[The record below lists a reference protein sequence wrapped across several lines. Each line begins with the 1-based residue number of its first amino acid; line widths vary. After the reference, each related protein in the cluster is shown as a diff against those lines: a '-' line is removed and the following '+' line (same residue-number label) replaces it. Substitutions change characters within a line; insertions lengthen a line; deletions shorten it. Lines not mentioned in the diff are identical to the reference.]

1 MPIPLLAL
9 AAISA
14 APDIIQGGAQIIDS
28 FSGKKEREQR
38 ERDAQ
43 AAFER
48 SRQQYANQDIT
59 NVYED
64 ITVNTQQ
71 ADFQAAQA
79 RQSGADTMANF
90 RAAAGGSGI
99 ASLATAIA
107 ANQANTAQKISG
119 QIGEQEAKNQQ
130 LIASG
135 ELERQKRQSDLD
147 ATLLG
152 MDMGELQGAREANQ
166 AARRQMVEGFGNIA
180 GGVASGAATYIGGM
194 DDLTPPI
201 PEPKTT
207 PTPTPTPVN
216 LTKAQEDAQEDAIKA
231 FNLINPL
238 GRY

>member
-1 MPIPLLAL
+1 MALPLLAL

-48 SRQQYANQDIT
+48 SREQYANQDIT

-119 QIGEQEAKNQQ
+119 QIGTR
-130 LIASG
+130 I
-135 ELERQKRQSDLD
+135 
-147 ATLLG
+147 
-152 MDMGELQGAREANQ
+152 
-166 AARRQMVEGFGNIA
+166 
-180 GGVASGAATYIGGM
+180 
-194 DDLTPPI
+194 
-201 PEPKTT
+201 
-207 PTPTPTPVN
+207 
-216 LTKAQEDAQEDAIKA
+216 
-231 FNLINPL
+231 
-238 GRY
+238 